1 MRDGF
6 KARLVLVTTFAV
18 LFFSVLL
25 ARFYYVQVHR
35 HDELL
40 SKAQKKY
47 TAKRLSKG
55 RRGMIF
61 DSTRSPAPNI
71 LAMTRVTYEVF
82 AEPRHMG
89 SRKWEVFEILKKETG
104 VSDALLRPRFE
115 NEKLV
120 QLVVA
125 KGVTIDKVMKLRE
138 MKLPG
143 LHYEESQSRFYPK
156 NTLASNV
163 LGFMGHKGN
172 GVMGIESKYDKEMT
186 PTSGEVVIE
195 RSRRNKELHT
205 LKSINPKDGWDV
217 YLTISEP
224 IQSFMEEE
232 LDRLVSEI
240 PCKSVYAMMT
250 DPRTGGIL
258 AMAQRPT
265 FNPNQRSTMT
275 RDKYANRL
283 LEDVFEPGSIMKAC
297 SIAVVMSLRNI
308 SFNDRIDCEDG
319 MWFHS
324 GKPLRD
330 AGHHY
335 GTIPIW
341 QVIQKSSNIGT
352 AKLAISVG
360 KNAMYAGLR
369 RFGFGERTGL
379 NLGTES
385 RGIFRSANKWDGL
398 SISRMPIGQGIAVTV
413 PQMMQA
419 WGALANDGNMMQ
431 LRVVDKVKKAGT
443 EEVIEYPPLLKRRV
457 LPLRVTQGMTNALK
471 TVTRDGGTAPKAH
484 VPGYYVAGKTG
495 TSQKWVNNAYS
506 NTIHVASFV
515 GYAPADNPAFVL
527 MVVVDEPAYKYRYG
541 GTAAAPTFRRI
552 AEKTLRYLNV
562 KPDLPEEISDEVK

>member
-1 MRDGF
+1 MRRGF
-6 KARLVLVTTFAV
+6 RARLILLTALAA
-18 LFFSVLL
+18 LFFGVLL
-25 ARFYYVQVHR
+25 TRFYWVQVHR

-40 SKAQKKY
+40 KKAQKKY

-71 LAMTRVTYEVF
+71 LAMTRVTYEIN
-82 AEPRHMG
+82 ATPSHMG
-89 SRKWEVFEILKKETG
+89 ARKWEIFKILIEETG
-104 VSDALLRPRFE
+104 ADEKLLRERFE

-120 QLVVA
+120 QVMVA
-125 KGVTIDKVMKLRE
+125 KGITIDKVMKLRE

-143 LHYEESQSRFYPK
+143 LIYMESQTRFYPK
-156 NTLASNV
+156 NSLASN
-163 LGFMGHKGN
+163 LIGFLSHEEKGDS
-172 GVMGIESKYDKEMT
+172 GIERKFNKEMT
-186 PTSGEVVIE
+186 PTTGEVVIE
-195 RSRRNKELHT
+195 RSRKNKELNT
-205 LKSINPKDGWDV
+205 LKTINPKDGWDV

-240 PCKSVYAMMT
+240 PCKSAYAMMT
-250 DPRTGGIL
+250 DPRTGAVL

-265 FNPNQRSTMT
+265 FNPNDRSTMQ
-275 RDKYANRL
+275 RERYAMRM
-283 LEDVFEPGSIMKAC
+283 LEDVFEPGSTMKAC
-297 SIAVVMSLRNI
+297 SIAVVMALRNY

-319 MWFHS
+319 MWYYA

-335 GTIPIW
+335 GNIPIW
-341 QVIQKSSNIGT
+341 QIIQKSSNIGT
-352 AKLAISVG
+352 AKLSLSVG
-360 KNAMYAGLR
+360 KHAMYAGLR
-369 RFGFGERTGL
+369 RFGFGQYSGL
-379 NLGTES
+379 ELGTES
-385 RGIFRSANKWDGL
+385 RGIFRHVDKWDGL
-398 SISRMPIGQGIAVTV
+398 SITRMPIGQGIAVTV

-431 LRVVDKVKKAGT
+431 LRVVDKLKKPDTG
-443 EEVIEYPPLLKRRV
+443 EVVEFPPQLKRRV
-457 LPLRVTQGMTNALK
+457 LPLRVTQGMTDALK
-471 TVTRDGGTAPKAH
+471 TVTREGGTAKKAH

-495 TSQKWVNNAYS
+495 TSQKWVNGAYS
-506 NTIHVASFV
+506 NRIHVASFV
-515 GYAPADNPAFVL
+515 GYAPADNPEFVL
-527 MVVVDEPAYKYRYG
+527 MVMVDEPSYKYRYG

-562 KPDLPEEISDEVK
+562 TPDIPEEIKDEVE

>member
-1 MRDGF
+1 MRQGF
-6 KARLVLVTTFAV
+6 RARLVLVSTLAFI
-18 LFFSVLL
+18 FFSALL

-35 HDELL
+35 HEELL
-40 SKAQKKY
+40 GKAQKKY

-82 AEPRHMG
+82 AEPKHMG
-89 SRKWEVFEILKKETG
+89 SRKWEVFDILKKETG
-104 VSDALLRPRFE
+104 VSDEVLRPRFNDE
-115 NEKLV
+115 RLV
-120 QLVVA
+120 QVVVA
-125 KGVTIDKVMKLRE
+125 KGITIDKVMKLRE

-143 LHYEESQSRFYPK
+143 LHYKESQSRFYPK
-156 NTLASNV
+156 NSLASNV
-163 LGFMGHKGN
+163 LGFINHQGK
-172 GVMGIESKYDKEMT
+172 GVMGIESTFDKQMT
-186 PTSGEVVIE
+186 PTTGEVVIE
-195 RSRRNKELHT
+195 RSRKNRELQT
-205 LKSINPKDGWDV
+205 LKSVNPKDGWDV

-232 LDRLVSEI
+232 LDSLVSKI

-250 DPRTGGIL
+250 DPRTGAIM

-265 FNPNQRSTMT
+265 FNPNDRSSMKAGT
-275 RDKYANRL
+275 YHNRMV
-283 LEDVFEPGSIMKAC
+283 EHVFEPGSIMKAC
-297 SIAVVMSLRNI
+297 SIAVVMGLRNF

-319 MWFHS
+319 MWYFA
-324 GKPLRD
+324 GRPLRD
-330 AGHHY
+330 AGHNY
-335 GTIPIW
+335 GNIPIW

-360 KNAMYAGLR
+360 KHAMYSGLR
-369 RFGFGERTGL
+369 RFGFGEKSGL
-379 NLGTES
+379 NMGTES
-385 RGIFRSANKWDGL
+385 RGIFRHVDKWDGL

-431 LRVVDKVKKAGT
+431 LRVVDKVKKSDTG
-443 EEVIEYPPLLKRRV
+443 EVIEYPPILKRRV

-495 TSQKWVNNAYS
+495 TSQKWINNAYS
-506 NTIHVASFV
+506 DRIHVASFV
-515 GYAPADNPAFVL
+515 GYAPADNPEFVL
-527 MVVVDEPAYKYRYG
+527 MIVVDEPSYKYRYG

-562 KPDLPEEISDEVK
+562 TPDLPDEITDEVK